1 MVTPTAMYHEV
12 LLDALIRRCV
22 VAADDLDSYAALG
35 VRRSRSRRITAG
47 RRAPASGPTARG

>member
-1 MVTPTAMYHEV
+1 MYSEA

-35 VRRSRSRRITAG
+35 V
-47 RRAPASGPTARG
+47 